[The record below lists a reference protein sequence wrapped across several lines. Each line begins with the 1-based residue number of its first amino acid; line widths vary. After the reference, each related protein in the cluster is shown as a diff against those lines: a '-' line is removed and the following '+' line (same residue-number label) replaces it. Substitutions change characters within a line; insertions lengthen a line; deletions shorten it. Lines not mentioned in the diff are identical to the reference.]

1 MKAVEINQGFN
12 GEVQLVAAVVTK
24 PCAEAG
30 WQGVGVAFKLLT
42 HESQSQNSKPK
53 GKSSQRKQRHIE
65 GVMTMSS
72 DFAIRVDA
80 QHPQWTGSG
89 STADDRKKRQLLKL
103 KALIHALDQGD
114 LESARQAFV
123 AFVNLTPQ
131 LSHDETLSKVG
142 AALQSSHLAAA
153 KHFVK
158 HLEHLE
164 RQWFAAASPWSG
176 KKSVRPSVPVYW
188 ANGILKIDFSV

>member
-1 MKAVEINQGFN
+1 
-12 GEVQLVAAVVTK
+12 
-24 PCAEAG
+24 
-30 WQGVGVAFKLLT
+30 
-42 HESQSQNSKPK
+42 
-53 GKSSQRKQRHIE
+53 
-65 GVMTMSS
+65 MTMSS

-80 QHPQWTGSG
+80 QHPQWTGTG
-89 STADDRKKRQLLKL
+89 GTPDDRKKRQLLKL

-123 AFVNLTPQ
+123 AFVNFAPH

-142 AALQSSHLAAA
+142 SALQSSHLAAA

-158 HLEHLE
+158 NLDYLE
-164 RQWFAAASPWSG
+164 RQWFAAPG
-176 KKSVRPSVPVYW
+176 PMGVTKRVRPTVPMYS